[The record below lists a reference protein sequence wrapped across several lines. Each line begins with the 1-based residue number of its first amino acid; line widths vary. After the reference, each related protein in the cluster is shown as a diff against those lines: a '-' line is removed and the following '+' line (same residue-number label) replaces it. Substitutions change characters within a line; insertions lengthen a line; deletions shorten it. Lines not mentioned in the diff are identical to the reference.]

1 MRNVKDITVK
11 LNTAR
16 MALPNNQVILE
27 REDVEH
33 ILYGAGMPKGSKM
46 VSECIKFGIIEKRR
60 NNQYVLPSKPIYYQ
74 KVGNA
79 IDAYHKQK
87 NVTAAIYR
95 ARITRDVENYRK
107 FLVKQGYEVIGAK

>member
-1 MRNVKDITVK
+1 MRNVKDITAK

-16 MALPNNQVILE
+16 MALPNNEVVLE

-33 ILYGAGMPKGSKM
+33 ILYGAGMPKNSKM

-79 IDAYHKQK
+79 IDAYHRKC
-87 NVTAAIYR
+87 NVTAALYR
-95 ARITRDVENYRK
+95 ARLERDVENYTE
-107 FLVKQGYEVIGAK
+107 FLSKQGYKVIGA